1 MADMTVTVTMT
12 ADDFLEFVAWKK
24 DRKRYIDEMAKK
36 SLKWEILAKKFAGP
50 SRRTRSDPERSRS
63 PTKNTRRNCW
73 NLPRTTW
80 HKRKPPAPG
89 ADNTAQVAI

>member
-1 MADMTVTVTMT
+1 MAEMTVTATM
-12 ADDFLEFVAWKK
+12 APEDFQEFMAWKK
-24 DRKRYIDEMAKK
+24 DRKLYDAEVSKIKK
-36 SLKWEILAKKFAGP
+36 KWLYWQTK
-50 SRRTRSDPERSRS
+50 RRGHWRRIRSDPERSKS

>member
-36 SLKWEILAKKFAGP
+36 SLKWEILAKKVCWAIEEDAKRPGKVKITDHEHLADLWDMAGEFF
-50 SRRTRSDPERSRS
+50 D
-63 PTKNTRRNCW
+63 K
-73 NLPRTTW
+73 
-80 HKRKPPAPG
+80 
-89 ADNTAQVAI
+89 